1 MKPQNNKKN
10 FYLNIIT
17 IIICFLPLS
26 LVFSRFI
33 AELILIV
40 VIVFFVILNFIHKES
55 RKYYKSKFFRLFI
68 FFNIII
74 LISTLLSENVL
85 SSIRT
90 SLFYFRFGFLV
101 ISIQYLL
108 ENKKNFKDY
117 FLYSLGI
124 TLLVIAIYSIL
135 QVTMLHNT
143 FHPVRVSGFFGSE
156 LVQGSFFVRMLPLFL
171 GLIFLIKKEYL
182 FNTLLITSILIGII
196 IIFLSGE
203 RAAIA
208 LLFILLSLVLLFY
221 PVSIKKK
228 IISCFV
234 ILVTLGLLMIT
245 FENTKKRIVDDTLM
259 NVYQNKQLQVF
270 SYGHQSHFK
279 TAIEI
284 IKQNYL
290 LGIGPRNFRVE
301 CKKKQYEYI
310 GEYRCSTHPHNTY
323 LEIFAETGIVGFLT
337 VVICFIY
344 ITVNLINLI
353 FKENK
358 LKNFP
363 LFLFN
368 LTIFINLFP
377 FLPTGS
383 FFNNWISILYY
394 LPIGFL
400 LFEKNKISKNP

>member
-1 MKPQNNKKN
+1 MKFQNSKKN

-171 GLIFLIKKEYL
+171 GLIFLIKKKYL
-182 FNTLLITSILIGII
+182 INTLLITSILIGII

-221 PVSIKKK
+221 PVSIKIK

-301 CKKKQYEYI
+301 CKKNQYEYI

-323 LEIFAETGIVGFLT
+323 LEIFAETGIVGFLI

>member
-1 MKPQNNKKN
+1 MKLQNNKKN

-124 TLLVIAIYSIL
+124 TLLVITIYSIL

-171 GLIFLIKKEYL
+171 GLIFLIKKKYL
-182 FNTLLITSILIGII
+182 INTLLITSILIGII

-221 PVSIKKK
+221 PVSIKIK

-301 CKKKQYEYI
+301 CKKDQYEYI

-323 LEIFAETGIVGFLT
+323 LEIFAETGIVGFLI